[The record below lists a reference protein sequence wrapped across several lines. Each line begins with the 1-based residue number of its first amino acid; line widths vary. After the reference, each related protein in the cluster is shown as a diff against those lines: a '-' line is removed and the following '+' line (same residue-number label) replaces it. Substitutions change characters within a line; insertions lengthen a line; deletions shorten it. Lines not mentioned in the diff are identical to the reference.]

1 MPTRL
6 RFSRTARLTR
16 SSEFARVKET
26 GRSEHG
32 RYMVCSVV
40 RVEPQ
45 ELTRIGLITSRRVG
59 GAVTRNG
66 IRRRLREIVR
76 VDRPLLV
83 AGRWIVLIAR
93 ARAAEATFTELRE
106 EWRRLAKR
114 AGLLVL
120 DT

>member
-6 RFSRTARLTR
+6 RFPRTARLAR
-16 SSEFARVKET
+16 SSEFAHVKDK

-40 RVEPQ
+40 QVEAG

-59 GAVTRNG
+59 GAVVRNG
-66 IRRRLREIVR
+66 VRRRLREVVR
-76 VDRPLLV
+76 ADRPQL
-83 AGRWIVLIAR
+83 APGRWIVLIAR
-93 ARAAEATFTELRE
+93 ARAAEATLAQLRD

-114 AGLLVL
+114 VGLLVL
-120 DT
+120 ES